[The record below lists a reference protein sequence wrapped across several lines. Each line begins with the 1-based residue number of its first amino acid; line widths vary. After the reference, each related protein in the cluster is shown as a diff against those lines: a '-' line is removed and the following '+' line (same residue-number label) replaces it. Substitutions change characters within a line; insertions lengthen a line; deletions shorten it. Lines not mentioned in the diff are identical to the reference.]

1 MLVPSSQW
9 GPMIQNLELNGL
21 CSLILEKTI
30 NDPDKYQNGK
40 TKIFFRAG
48 MLAALET
55 LRSDRLNA
63 MVTVVQKNMRR
74 HMCVKRYREM
84 RIAAIKIQ
92 TRWRG
97 VLARRFVERV
107 RRETAAIRFQ
117 KAARRYVQR
126 KRFTEVRTAVV
137 RFQSR
142 MYCVF
147 LPLLNS
153 DRTKHSIR
161 SSGRPG
167 PPRIPGTT
175 TRPCNYT
182 FTEPVPR
189 DVRYNAVPDALYSQN
204 IVDLNEEVSVRM
216 SVVSSIYNLAFEGG

>member
-1 MLVPSSQW
+1 
-9 GPMIQNLELNGL
+9 MIQDLKLNSL

-84 RIAAIKIQ
+84 RTAAIRIQ
-92 TRWRG
+92 TWWRG
-97 VLARRFVERV
+97 ILAKRFVARV

-126 KRFTEVRTAVV
+126 KRFTKVREAVV
-137 RFQSR
+137 LMQSR
-142 MYCVF
+142 TY
-147 LPLLNS
+147 
-153 DRTKHSIR
+153 H
-161 SSGRPG
+161 
-167 PPRIPGTT
+167 
-175 TRPCNYT
+175 
-182 FTEPVPR
+182 
-189 DVRYNAVPDALYSQN
+189 
-204 IVDLNEEVSVRM
+204 VSNP
-216 SVVSSIYNLAFEGG
+216 SSIMVAGC

>member
-9 GPMIQNLELNGL
+9 GPMIQDLELNSL
-21 CSLILEKTI
+21 CSLVLEKTI

-63 MVTVVQKNMRR
+63 MVTMVQKNMRR

-84 RIAAIKIQ
+84 RTAAIRIQ
-92 TRWRG
+92 TWWRG
-97 VLARRFVERV
+97 ILAKRFVARV

-126 KRFTEVRTAVV
+126 RRFAEVREAVV
-137 RFQSR
+137 RLQSR
-142 MYCVF
+142 TYNVS
-147 LPLLNS
+147 NS
-153 DRTKHSIR
+153 SSILIA
-161 SSGRPG
+161 GCWN
-167 PPRIPGTT
+167 RIQE
-175 TRPCNYT
+175 
-182 FTEPVPR
+182 F
-189 DVRYNAVPDALYSQN
+189 
-204 IVDLNEEVSVRM
+204 
-216 SVVSSIYNLAFEGG
+216 VVSRLVAHTWNGDMLTQLRYCRASSVGCTST

>member
-9 GPMIQNLELNGL
+9 GPMIQSMELNGL

-48 MLAALET
+48 MLAALEA
-55 LRSDRLNA
+55 LRADRLNA

-84 RIAAIKIQ
+84 RIATIRIQ
-92 TRWRG
+92 TWWRG
-97 VLARRFVERV
+97 VMAKRLVARV

-117 KAARRYVQR
+117 RAARRYIQR
-126 KRFTEVRTAVV
+126 RRFMEVRTTVV

-142 MYCVF
+142 TYIV
-147 LPLLNS
+147 L
-153 DRTKHSIR
+153 TT
-161 SSGRPG
+161 
-167 PPRIPGTT
+167 PPTLI
-175 TRPCNYT
+175 
-182 FTEPVPR
+182 
-189 DVRYNAVPDALYSQN
+189 A
-204 IVDLNEEVSVRM
+204 
-216 SVVSSIYNLAFEGG
+216 